1 MCKDELKNEFKRI
14 LLKTLE
20 DFILLCEEKN
30 LRYYAAFG
38 TVLGAVRHG
47 GMIPWDDD
55 IDVYMPREDYN
66 RLLSMRNDLK
76 NDYEL
81 VDLEND
87 GYYQDFAKFVN
98 RKTTI
103 IESKEI
109 PFVCGIYIDIFPL
122 DQWNKAYI
130 DSEKD
135 NEEFNKAYNTYFKSV
150 RIHSLQSLKDA
161 ICQQEWKLSAKL
173 LTNIFYY
180 QFQKIY

>member
-109 PFVCGIYIDIFPL
+109 SSI
-122 DQWNKAYI
+122 
-130 DSEKD
+130 
-135 NEEFNKAYNTYFKSV
+135 
-150 RIHSLQSLKDA
+150 
-161 ICQQEWKLSAKL
+161 SALLTMPKL
-173 LTNIFYY
+173 LTVWITTNW
-180 QFQKIY
+180 KILQEMGIPDHLTCLLRNLYAVKKQ